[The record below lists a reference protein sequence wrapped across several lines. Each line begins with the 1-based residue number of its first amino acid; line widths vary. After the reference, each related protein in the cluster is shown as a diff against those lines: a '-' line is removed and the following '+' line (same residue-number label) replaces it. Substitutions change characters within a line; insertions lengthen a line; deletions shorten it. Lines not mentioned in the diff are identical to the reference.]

1 MKGFVTERAEWLEAN
16 NKALERE
23 LVLARAELLERV
35 GGHAFGND
43 VKGGGGEEAVKDL
56 RSKLERMGAEV
67 ERLTT
72 INHELR
78 QLLAQEESR
87 RGTHT
92 NGKLVQLGN
101 KCPIKNI
108 PSKKNVLPSPSLS
121 VPPLLPTAVT
131 RGSELR

>member
-43 VKGGGGEEAVKDL
+43 VKGGGGGEEAVKDL

-67 ERLTT
+67 E
-72 INHELR
+72 
-78 QLLAQEESR
+78 
-87 RGTHT
+87 
-92 NGKLVQLGN
+92 
-101 KCPIKNI
+101 
-108 PSKKNVLPSPSLS
+108 
-121 VPPLLPTAVT
+121 
-131 RGSELR
+131 